1 METNMGCAAS
11 SSSSPPTPPRAASD
25 PGKLIAANKGGRLAD
40 TVRCGSVTFM
50 YSGTS
55 RVTRYAGASAE
66 RRFVELAA
74 AEFDCEDKRTA
85 VFRLDH
91 ATLGVP
97 PDTPFRVIG
106 LTLLSSEG
114 TLRGAVRSVDTRS
127 MGDGRGGLRADGDAI
142 DALLR
147 HGIVDVLDGATDGG
161 VALALPVPPTATSLT
176 WPAGT
181 VYVTAAAEG
190 VELRLTAALLVGLP
204 NTRVPEMRGLTRCYE
219 TFRCEV
225 RDDHAD
231 EAVVTLSPWAKNEGY
246 LTYVAA
252 AVPGVGVLSIELL
265 LDGKVLMGASGG
277 AAQLEFAAWMRA
289 SPARR
294 LHPTPYDRNPDPY
307 TLLCLPL
314 SSFNEKLDVSSN
326 PRYLSSDLDLG
337 APAVVDGMLQLRV
350 RLRPGCSRGDG
361 VVHVLAS
368 LLR

>member
-1 METNMGCAAS
+1 MGCAA
-11 SSSSPPTPPRAASD
+11 SSSPPTPPRATSD
-25 PGKLIAANKGGRLAD
+25 PGKLIAANTGGRLAD
-40 TVRCGSVTFM
+40 TVRCGSLTFI
-50 YSGTS
+50 YSGIS
-55 RVTRYAGASAE
+55 RVARYANASE

-74 AEFDCEDKRTA
+74 DCEDKLTA

-147 HGIVDVLDGATDGG
+147 HGVVGVLDDATDGG
-161 VALALPVPPTATSLT
+161 VALALPVPPDATSLT
-176 WPAGT
+176 WPAGK

-204 NTRVPEMRGLTRCYE
+204 NTRVPEVRSLTRCYE

-265 LDGKVLMGASGG
+265 LDGKVLLGASGG
-277 AAQLEFAAWMRA
+277 AAQLEFAAWMRP

-307 TLLCLPL
+307 TRLCLPL
-314 SSFNEKLDVSSN
+314 SSFNEKLVDVSSS

-337 APAVVDGMLQLRV
+337 APAVVDGVLQLRV
-350 RLRPGCSRGDG
+350 RLRPGFSRGDG

>member
-1 METNMGCAAS
+1 MGSSAS
-11 SSSSPPTPPRAASD
+11 SPAPPRAASD
-25 PGKLIAANKGGRLAD
+25 PGKLLAASEPGKLLAASDPGKLLAANEGGRLAD
-40 TVRCGSVTFM
+40 MARCSPLTVM
-50 YSGTS
+50 YSGTTTH
-55 RVTRYAGASAE
+55 VTRYAGASE

-74 AEFDCEDKRTA
+74 AEFDCEDKLTA

-97 PDTPFRVIG
+97 PDTPFCVIG

-114 TLRGAVRSVDTRS
+114 TLRGAVRSVDTRA
-127 MGDGRGGLRADGDAI
+127 MGDGRGGLRADGDTI

-147 HGIVDVLDGATDGG
+147 HGVVGVLDDATDGG

-181 VYVTAAAEG
+181 VYVTAAAKG

-204 NTRVPEMRGLTRCYE
+204 NTRVPEMRSLTRCYE
-219 TFRCEV
+219 TFRGEV

-231 EAVVTLSPWAKNEGY
+231 EAVVTLSPWSHDEGY

-265 LDGKVLMGASGG
+265 LDGKVLLGASGG
-277 AAQLEFAAWMRA
+277 AAQLQFVEWMHPAPA
-289 SPARR
+289 SRR
-294 LHPTPYDRNPDPY
+294 PY

-314 SSFNEKLDVSSN
+314 STFNEKFDVSGN
-326 PRYLSSDLDLG
+326 PYMSSELDIG
-337 APAVVDGMLQLRV
+337 APAVVGGTLQLRV
-350 RLRPGCSRGDG
+350 RLRPGFCRGDR
-361 VVHVLAS
+361 VVHVIAS
-368 LLR
+368 FRR